1 MSNNSELN
9 SSVTY
14 NFMKVKLWLLIPA
27 FLLLFLIYL
36 YFALFNDSANFIDG
50 YVNVQKDLFLF
61 LNNKLSQFPSLMFNL
76 TQFGDVIIGYS
87 LLTAFII
94 YAPKLWEALLTS
106 AIISLVVSA
115 VLKKIFAV
123 PRPAAMFDHASF
135 RIIGET
141 ISGKSSLPSG
151 HSIVTFI
158 TITTLLFA
166 FMPGKNKYKIIWV
179 PFMLSL
185 GLLIA
190 FSRVGVG
197 AHYPLDVIIGST
209 IGFII
214 AITGIK
220 ISNSVNWFA
229 WLKNKKLYP
238 IYLLVLSVW
247 GFFMVK
253 KIVNT
258 NLLIFYIS
266 LLSLLITVYLMTTT
280 YVKKDK

>member
-14 NFMKVKLWLLIPA
+14 NFMKVKLWLLIPS

-50 YVNVQKDLFLF
+50 YVNIQKDLFLY
-61 LNNKLSQFPSLMFNL
+61 LNNTLSEFPSLMFNL
-76 TQFGDVIIGYS
+76 TQFGDVIVSYS
-87 LLTAFII
+87 LVTAFII
-94 YAPKLWEALLTS
+94 YVPKLWEALLTS
-106 AIISLVVSA
+106 ALISLVVSA

-123 PRPAAMFDHASF
+123 PRPAAMFDHDSF
-135 RIIGET
+135 TIIGET

-151 HSIVTFI
+151 HSMVTFI
-158 TITTLLFA
+158 AITTLLIA
-166 FMPGKNKYKIIWV
+166 FMPEKNKYKILWC
-179 PFMLSL
+179 PFMFSL

-214 AITGIK
+214 AILGIK
-220 ISNSVNWFA
+220 ITNSVNWFA
-229 WLKNKKLYP
+229 WIKNKKLYP
-238 IYLLVLSVW
+238 MYILVLSVW
-247 GFFMVK
+247 GFFIGK
-253 KIVNT
+253 KIVDK

-266 LLSLLITVYLMTTT
+266 LLSLLITLYLMTVT
-280 YVKKDK
+280 YVKKNK